1 MKFCFRAALAALL
14 CLTLTACGGG
24 APAASAETPAGGG
37 MMVVNPM
44 QAKTSLEEVNA
55 AIGCGMKAPA
65 GIAVSDEKF
74 FVISGTIGEYRFTA
88 DGIAYTLRAS
98 ATRDDISGMHVN
110 GTTLGDAAN
119 AVTDGSA
126 DTAVFDSGRWT
137 RWFDGEMQYS
147 LVSDETGTQDTAT
160 LYAVRDALR

>member
-14 CLTLTACGGG
+14 CLTLTACGSG
-24 APAASAETPAGGG
+24 APAASADTPAGGG

-65 GIAVSDEKF
+65 GIAVS
-74 FVISGTIGEYRFTA
+74 
-88 DGIAYTLRAS
+88 
-98 ATRDDISGMHVN
+98 
-110 GTTLGDAAN
+110 
-119 AVTDGSA
+119 DGSA